1 MTQATIHQAKT
12 HLSKL
17 IRKALD
23 GEEVIIANRDKPL
36 VRLEAVHSKKS
47 KRQLGWGK
55 GLVTYIA
62 PDFDEPLEDLAE
74 YMEPAE
80 EEQMRRKR
88 AMRHKGAITSWTLTR
103 SCGDLKVTA
112 NSPAGPP
119 ASLK

>member
-47 KRQLGWGK
+47 KRKIGWGK

-62 PDFDEPLEDLAE
+62 PDFDKPLEDLAE
-74 YMEPAE
+74 YMETAE
-80 EEQMRRKR
+80 EEKMRLAKRKKSTRRK
-88 AMRHKGAITSWTLTR
+88 
-103 SCGDLKVTA
+103 
-112 NSPAGPP
+112 
-119 ASLK
+119 

>member
-1 MTQATIHQAKT
+1 MTQATIHEAKT

-36 VRLEAVHSKKS
+36 VRLEAVRPKKT
-47 KRQLGWGK
+47 KRKLGSGK

-74 YMEPAE
+74 YMETAE
-80 EEQMRRKR
+80 EEKTRLAKRKRSTRRK
-88 AMRHKGAITSWTLTR
+88 
-103 SCGDLKVTA
+103 
-112 NSPAGPP
+112 
-119 ASLK
+119 

>member
-1 MTQATIHQAKT
+1 MMQTTIHQAKT

-47 KRQLGWGK
+47 KRKLGWGK
-55 GLVTYIA
+55 GLVTYVA

-74 YMEPAE
+74 HMETAE

-88 AMRHKGAITSWTLTR
+88 SMRRK
-103 SCGDLKVTA
+103 
-112 NSPAGPP
+112 
-119 ASLK
+119 

>member
-36 VRLEAVHSKKS
+36 VRLEAVRPKKTAR
-47 KRQLGWGK
+47 KLGSGK

-62 PDFDEPLEDLAE
+62 PDFDEPLKDLAE
-74 YMEPAE
+74 YMETAE
-80 EEQMRRKR
+80 EKQMRLAKRKKSMRRK
-88 AMRHKGAITSWTLTR
+88 
-103 SCGDLKVTA
+103 
-112 NSPAGPP
+112 
-119 ASLK
+119 

>member
-23 GEEVIIANRDKPL
+23 GEEVIIAKRDKPL

-47 KRQLGWGK
+47 KRKLGSGK

-62 PDFDEPLEDLAE
+62 PDFDEAVEDFAE
-74 YMEPAE
+74 YMETAE
-80 EEQMRRKR
+80 EEKMRIAKRKSSIRRK
-88 AMRHKGAITSWTLTR
+88 
-103 SCGDLKVTA
+103 
-112 NSPAGPP
+112 
-119 ASLK
+119 

>member
-23 GEEVIIANRDKPL
+23 GEEVIIAKRDKPL
-36 VRLEAVHSKKS
+36 VRLEAVRPKEL
-47 KRQLGWGK
+47 KRKLGWGK

-74 YMEPAE
+74 YMETAE
-80 EEQMRRKR
+80 EEKMRLAKRKRSMRRK
-88 AMRHKGAITSWTLTR
+88 
-103 SCGDLKVTA
+103 
-112 NSPAGPP
+112 
-119 ASLK
+119 

>member
-36 VRLEAVHSKKS
+36 VRLEAIRQKKTTR
-47 KRQLGWGK
+47 KLGLGK

-74 YMEPAE
+74 YMVTAE
-80 EEQMRRKR
+80 EEKMRRKR
-88 AMRHKGAITSWTLTR
+88 APRRK
-103 SCGDLKVTA
+103 
-112 NSPAGPP
+112 
-119 ASLK
+119 

>member
-36 VRLEAVHSKKS
+36 VRLEAVRPKTL
-47 KRQLGWGK
+47 KRKLGSGK

-62 PDFDEPLEDLAE
+62 PDFDEPLEELAE
-74 YMEPAE
+74 YMETAE
-80 EEQMRRKR
+80 EEKMRLAKSKRSTRRK
-88 AMRHKGAITSWTLTR
+88 
-103 SCGDLKVTA
+103 
-112 NSPAGPP
+112 
-119 ASLK
+119 

>member
-23 GEEVIIANRDKPL
+23 GEEVIIAKRDKPL
-36 VRLEAVHSKKS
+36 VRLEAVRPKKL
-47 KRQLGWGK
+47 KRKLGSGK

-74 YMEPAE
+74 YMETAKE
-80 EEQMRRKR
+80 EKMRLAKRKRSMRRK
-88 AMRHKGAITSWTLTR
+88 
-103 SCGDLKVTA
+103 
-112 NSPAGPP
+112 
-119 ASLK
+119 

>member
-23 GEEVIIANRDKPL
+23 GEEVIIAKRDKPL
-36 VRLEAVHSKKS
+36 VRVEAVRSKTP
-47 KRQLGWGK
+47 KRKIGWGK

-74 YMEPAE
+74 YMETAE
-80 EEQMRRKR
+80 EEKMRLAKRKKSTRRK
-88 AMRHKGAITSWTLTR
+88 
-103 SCGDLKVTA
+103 
-112 NSPAGPP
+112 
-119 ASLK
+119 

>member
-23 GEEVIIANRDKPL
+23 GEEVIIANRDEPL

-47 KRQLGWGK
+47 KRKIGSGK

-62 PDFDEPLEDLAE
+62 PDFDKPLEDLAE
-74 YMEPAE
+74 YMETAE
-80 EEQMRRKR
+80 EEKMRLAKRKKSTRRK
-88 AMRHKGAITSWTLTR
+88 
-103 SCGDLKVTA
+103 
-112 NSPAGPP
+112 
-119 ASLK
+119 

>member
-23 GEEVIIANRDKPL
+23 GEEVIIAKRDKPL
-36 VRLEAVHSKKS
+36 VRLEAVRPKKL
-47 KRQLGWGK
+47 KRKLGSGK

-74 YMEPAE
+74 YMETAKE
-80 EEQMRRKR
+80 EKMRLAKRKKSMRRK
-88 AMRHKGAITSWTLTR
+88 
-103 SCGDLKVTA
+103 
-112 NSPAGPP
+112 
-119 ASLK
+119 

>member
-36 VRLEAVHSKKS
+36 VRLETVRPKET
-47 KRQLGWGK
+47 KRKLGSGK

-62 PDFDEPLEDLAE
+62 PDFDGPLEDLAE
-74 YMEPAE
+74 YMETAE
-80 EEQMRRKR
+80 EEKKRVAKRKKSMRRK
-88 AMRHKGAITSWTLTR
+88 
-103 SCGDLKVTA
+103 
-112 NSPAGPP
+112 
-119 ASLK
+119 

>member
-36 VRLEAVHSKKS
+36 VRLEVVHSKKS
-47 KRQLGWGK
+47 KRKLGSGK

-62 PDFDEPLEDLAE
+62 PDFDEPLEDLVE
-74 YMEPAE
+74 YMETAE
-80 EEQMRRKR
+80 EEKTRLAKRKR
-88 AMRHKGAITSWTLTR
+88 APRRK
-103 SCGDLKVTA
+103 
-112 NSPAGPP
+112 
-119 ASLK
+119 

>member
-36 VRLEAVHSKKS
+36 VRLEAVRQKKS
-47 KRQLGWGK
+47 KRKLGSGK

-62 PDFDEPLEDLAE
+62 PDFDEPLEDFAE
-74 YMEPAE
+74 YMETAE
-80 EEQMRRKR
+80 QEKMRLAKRKSAMRRK
-88 AMRHKGAITSWTLTR
+88 
-103 SCGDLKVTA
+103 
-112 NSPAGPP
+112 
-119 ASLK
+119 

>member
-36 VRLEAVHSKKS
+36 VRLEAVRLKEIERK
-47 KRQLGWGK
+47 LGSGK

-74 YMEPAE
+74 YMETAE
-80 EEQMRRKR
+80 EERCG
-88 AMRHKGAITSWTLTR
+88 AKGR
-103 SCGDLKVTA
+103 CVA
-112 NSPAGPP
+112 NEWLPP
-119 ASLK
+119 GHSHRVVGI